1 MADWEEELESVE
13 TTPQVEKKITPIVQ
27 ESEQIIKPKVEFK
40 PQSNEPKENLN
51 DYEKKWQE
59 KNKDLLDRKKRE
71 EMALEGLDEKEKQ
84 KRMIDKRIIDDASD
98 FLAAEKT
105 SSKINVDHIAP
116 LITEKDFI
124 DLAVK
129 NVSRI
134 KEANK
139 PSKFTYTYLKN
150 SLDLLAPTLD
160 GDKLDNL
167 IKDLTFLF
175 NKKRKE
181 DSEKSGK
188 KPAAKV
194 KPSVSAGKGL
204 DRAEKMG
211 AFEDF
216 GVKEDF
222 DGEDDYYEDDFI

>member
-1 MADWEEELESVE
+1 MKEELIKYVE
-13 TTPQVEKKITPIVQ
+13 QLEIERQ
-27 ESEQIIKPKVEFK
+27 ENAEIYSEET
-40 PQSNEPKENLN
+40 LN
-51 DYEKKWQE
+51 
-59 KNKDLLDRKKRE
+59 R
-71 EMALEGLDEKEKQ
+71 
-84 KRMIDKRIIDDASD
+84 
-98 FLAAEKT
+98 
-105 SSKINVDHIAP
+105 
-116 LITEKDFI
+116 
-124 DLAVK
+124 
-129 NVSRI
+129 
-134 KEANK
+134 
-139 PSKFTYTYLKN
+139 
-150 SLDLLAPTLD
+150 
-160 GDKLDNL
+160 LDNL

-188 KPAAKV
+188 KPAAKA